1 MTLRLPAT
9 STIPIAT
16 DRKSIIAPVAAL
28 EPGAR
33 FPPLALSDERGERL
47 DLPAG
52 ETLYAVFKTTCPTCE
67 FTWPF
72 LERIR
77 QRAEGEGLRILAVS
91 QDDPGKTAAFHK
103 SLGVNLATAFDPEP
117 WTASDALGVTTVPT
131 LFRVGPTG
139 TVEETIVGFDRARME
154 GLSRRAAALSG
165 QPATP
170 LFGADEHVP
179 AIKPG

>member
-1 MTLRLPAT
+1 
-9 STIPIAT
+9 
-16 DRKSIIAPVAAL
+16 VAAL

-33 FPPLALSDERGERL
+33 FPPLALRDERGERL
-47 DLPAG
+47 NPPVA

-77 QRAEGEGLRILAVS
+77 QTAGDGAFRILAVS

-103 SLGVNLATAFDPEP
+103 RLGVNLATAFDPEP
-117 WTASDALGVTTVPT
+117 WTASDALGVTDVPT

-139 TVEETIVGFDRARME
+139 MIEETIIGFDRARME

-165 QPATP
+165 QPAAP
-170 LFGADEHVP
+170 LFRADEHVP

>member
-1 MTLRLPAT
+1 MAT
-9 STIPIAT
+9 
-16 DRKSIIAPVAAL
+16 L

-33 FPPLALSDERGERL
+33 FPPLALHDKRGERL
-47 DLPAG
+47 DLRAG

-77 QRAEGEGLRILAVS
+77 QIAKDRAFRILAVS
-91 QDDPGKTAAFHK
+91 QDEPAKTAVFYK
-103 SLGVNLATAFDPEP
+103 RLGVRLATAYDLEP
-117 WTASDALGVTTVPT
+117 WTASDTLGVTTVPT

-139 TVEETIVGFDRARME
+139 LVEETIVGFDRALME

-170 LFGADEHVP
+170 LFRADEHVP